1 MNSIS
6 STATAPVQSTF
17 TPPAASSPVR
27 QGVKDLAKAL
37 HAEDL
42 TAAKE
47 AYARIVRTAP
57 EGTKWPQGSTFESLG
72 RALQAFGLPDQITDE
87 TIAGAVGQAHEDHHR
102 PWGMTAGRDHD
113 DAAVTPDIVAARITQ
128 IGTTVEAV
136 VAPGVWQ
143 RVGQLGHAVATVD
156 EVVFDP
162 GHLHG
167 HTGKVSQAA
176 DVVPMRMGQQD
187 PG

>member
-57 EGTKWPQGSTFESLG
+57 EGTKWPHGSPFESLG
-72 RALQAFGLPDQITDE
+72 RALHAGDIGAAKDVMASAFQAL
-87 TIAGAVGQAHEDHHR
+87 R
-102 PWGMTAGRDHD
+102 
-113 DAAVTPDIVAARITQ
+113 AARQPSMPVQPMPPQSIAVDPGSPGATLS
-128 IGTTVEAV
+128 V
-136 VAPGVWQ
+136 VA
-143 RVGQLGHAVATVD
+143 
-156 EVVFDP
+156 
-162 GHLHG
+162 
-167 HTGKVSQAA
+167 
-176 DVVPMRMGQQD
+176 
-187 PG
+187 